1 MKRNVLFIALLIG
14 IIVFTGCRDQKS
26 EQQEAQSP
34 TSPQTATPPP
44 AAQPSTPPTTPS
56 SPSEPS
62 PSQGE
67 NPVVIVETIMGTF
80 KIELFADK
88 APKTVQHFVELV
100 NSGFYQNMLFHRVAP
115 GFVIQT
121 GDPTG
126 TGRGGLEKGPPLEIH
141 PALKHDSPGI
151 VGMARSSDIESM
163 TSARSQFYITLAPI
177 TVPQLDGKYTIFGKV
192 IEGLDVVLAIGR
204 VEVDSN
210 ERPIFSVIL
219 HSITMQ
225 Q

>member
-1 MKRNVLFIALLIG
+1 MKRGIVLIALLIG
-14 IIVFTGCRDQKS
+14 VMIFTGCRDQKA
-26 EQQEAQSP
+26 EQQASQPP
-34 TSPQTATPPP
+34 TNPQTTAPPP
-44 AAQPSTPPTTPS
+44 AAQPSTPPSTP
-56 SPSEPS
+56 EPS
-62 PSQGE
+62 PSQTTGK
-67 NPVVIVETIMGTF
+67 NPVAIVDTIMGRF

-88 APKTVQHFVELV
+88 VPNTVQHFIELV
-100 NSGFYQNMLFHRVAP
+100 KSGFYQNMIFHRVSP

-126 TGRGGLEKGPPLEIH
+126 TGRGGLEKGLPLEIH
-141 PALKHDSPGI
+141 PDLKHDSPGI
-151 VGMARSSDIESM
+151 VGMARSADTESM

-192 IEGLDVVLAIGR
+192 IEGLDVVMAIGQ

-225 Q
+225 E

>member
-1 MKRNVLFIALLIG
+1 MKRSVLFIVLLLG
-14 IIVFTGCRDQKS
+14 VIVFTGCKNQQA
-26 EQQEAQSP
+26 EQRGAQPS

-44 AAQPSTPPTTPS
+44 AARPSTSPSTP
-56 SPSEPS
+56 EPS
-62 PSQGE
+62 PSQTVSA
-67 NPVVIVETIMGTF
+67 NPIAIVETIMGTF

-88 APKTVQHFVELV
+88 VPNTVQYFIELV
-100 NSGFYQNMLFHRVAP
+100 NSGFYKDMFFHRVSP

-126 TGRGGLEKGPPLEIH
+126 TGRGGLEKGLPLEIH

-151 VGMARSSDIESM
+151 VGMARSADTESM

-192 IEGLDVVLAIGR
+192 IEGLDVVLAIGQ

-210 ERPIFSVIL
+210 ERPLFSVIL